1 MGVVRYTQR
10 TENDIFKFVYLKKE
24 VVNEV
29 HFSHADTHSTFLQ
42 LDTIIFDG
50 DCWVCQKY

>member
-24 VVNEV
+24 VVNEI
-29 HFSHADTHSTFLQ
+29 HFSHADTHQIFLQ
-42 LDTIIFDG
+42 LDITIFDG